1 MNKKVNLKKRCFLT
15 LFILFSTS
23 CDYVDNRL
31 QIRNNSPFPIAFEVC
46 KDTILGKADVN
57 NIEYYFSNYL
67 NPGQEIKKS
76 KIGSTKSWSYYIK
89 NSTNQKLNIYFFNV
103 DILKKYNSM
112 DTIISLKLY
121 HKYEFTEQELE
132 KAKWKIEYP

>member
-103 DILKKYNSM
+103 DILKN
-112 DTIISLKLY
+112 IIVWIRLFL
-121 HKYEFTEQELE
+121 
-132 KAKWKIEYP
+132 